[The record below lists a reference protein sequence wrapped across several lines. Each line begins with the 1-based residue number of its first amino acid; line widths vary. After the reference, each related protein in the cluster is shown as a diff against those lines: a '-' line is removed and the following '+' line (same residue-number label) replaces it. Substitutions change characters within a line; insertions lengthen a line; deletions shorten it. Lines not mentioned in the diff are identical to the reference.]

1 MIFSAVPV
9 WLVPVRMAK
18 SSPFAQLSDAM
29 NFAPISS
36 IPLLRDTE
44 IIFNI
49 LLKSTCNYRTN
60 GEFREKCVSGKLSP
74 SHKLEAAHEKINKR
88 TGDGHYRGIAG
99 GPDWLAL
106 GCRQCPV
113 QGPARVLADGRA
125 RPAKTIR
132 V

>member
-1 MIFSAVPV
+1 
-9 WLVPVRMAK
+9 MAK

-36 IPLLRDTE
+36 IPLLRNTE

-60 GEFREKCVSGKLSP
+60 GEFREKCVSGKSSP
-74 SHKLEAAHEKINKR
+74 SHKLKAAYEKINKR
-88 TGDGHYRGIAG
+88 TGDGRYRGIAG